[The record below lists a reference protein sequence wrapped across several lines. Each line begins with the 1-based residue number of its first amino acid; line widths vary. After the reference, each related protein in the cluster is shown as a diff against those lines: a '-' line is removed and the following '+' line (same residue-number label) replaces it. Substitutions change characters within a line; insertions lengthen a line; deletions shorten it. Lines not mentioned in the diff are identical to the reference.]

1 MSANVEA
8 AELAAIFLN
17 LDAGARRVLYRM
29 AKRVEAGQRTYG
41 RLDLEND
48 RRDFLDEL
56 RDELLDGLFY
66 LAAEEERKET
76 ERVHPLQAK
85 EEGWSR

>member
-66 LAAEEERKET
+66 LAAEEERMEG
-76 ERVHPLQAK
+76 EGGHPL
-85 EEGWSR
+85 

>member
-8 AELAAIFLN
+8 AEIAAIYLN
-17 LDAGARRVLYRM
+17 LDTDARKVLYRM
-29 AKRVEAGQRTYG
+29 AKRVEAGQRSYG
-41 RLDLEND
+41 RLDIEND

-66 LAAEEERKET
+66 LAAEEERMES
-76 ERVHPLQAK
+76 ERVMPCS
-85 EEGWSR
+85 E